1 MQKILW
7 KQLQIKSHLLPK
19 GKHWLKQTLATG
31 FFIVQIF
38 KGLCF
43 SSSAEIGVEK
53 NTDKLMTWNNLS
65 KANETSF
72 HKTIVDSNLKAMLF
86 SSIFGSIAVLS
97 FLGNLLLCLAICRRR
112 KRLSKPYNILMIN
125 RAAMDMLIGLNF
137 FQTNLVR
144 F

>member
-1 MQKILW
+1 M
-7 KQLQIKSHLLPK
+7 QIKSHLLPK

-31 FFIVQIF
+31 FLIVQIF
-38 KGLCF
+38 KGLFF

-72 HKTIVDSNLKAMLF
+72 HKNIVDSNLKTMLF

-97 FLGNLLLCLAICRRR
+97 FLGNLLLCLVICRRR
-112 KRLSKPYNILMIN
+112 KRLSKPYKILMIN
-125 RAAMDMLIGLNF
+125 RTAMDMLIGLNF

>member
-1 MQKILW
+1 M
-7 KQLQIKSHLLPK
+7 QIKSHLLPK

-31 FFIVQIF
+31 FLIVQIF

-53 NTDKLMTWNNLS
+53 NTDKLMTWNSLS

-72 HKTIVDSNLKAMLF
+72 HKSIVDSNLKAMLF

-97 FLGNLLLCLAICRRR
+97 FLGNLLLCLVICRRR
-112 KRLSKPYNILMIN
+112 KRLSKPYNILMLN
-125 RAAMDMLIGLNF
+125 LAATDMLIGLNF

>member
-1 MQKILW
+1 M
-7 KQLQIKSHLLPK
+7 QIKSHLLPK
-19 GKHWLKQTLATG
+19 GKHWLKQTLATS
-31 FFIVQIF
+31 FLIVQSF

-72 HKTIVDSNLKAMLF
+72 HKNIVDSNLKTMLF

-97 FLGNLLLCLAICRRR
+97 FLGNLLLCLVICRHR

-125 RAAMDMLIGLNF
+125 RTAMDMLIGLNF

>member
-1 MQKILW
+1 M
-7 KQLQIKSHLLPK
+7 QIKSHLLPK
-19 GKHWLKQTLATG
+19 GKHWLKQTLATS
-31 FFIVQIF
+31 FLIVQSF

-72 HKTIVDSNLKAMLF
+72 HKNIVDSNLKTMLF

-97 FLGNLLLCLAICRRR
+97 FLGNLLLCLVICRRR

-125 RAAMDMLIGLNF
+125 RTAMDMLIGLNF

>member
-1 MQKILW
+1 M
-7 KQLQIKSHLLPK
+7 QIKSHLLPK

-31 FFIVQIF
+31 FLIVQIF

-72 HKTIVDSNLKAMLF
+72 HKNIVDSNLKAMLF

-97 FLGNLLLCLAICRRR
+97 FLGNLLLCLVICRRR

-125 RAAMDMLIGLNF
+125 RTAMDMLIGLNF
-137 FQTNLVR
+137 FQTNVVR

>member
-1 MQKILW
+1 M
-7 KQLQIKSHLLPK
+7 QIKSHLLPK

-31 FFIVQIF
+31 FLIVQSF

-72 HKTIVDSNLKAMLF
+72 HKNIVDSNLKAMLF

>member
-1 MQKILW
+1 MKAIAD
-7 KQLQIKSHLLPK
+7 QIASITK

>member
-1 MQKILW
+1 M
-7 KQLQIKSHLLPK
+7 QIKWHLLPK

-31 FFIVQIF
+31 FLIVQIF

-72 HKTIVDSNLKAMLF
+72 HKNIVDSNLKAMLF
-86 SSIFGSIAVLS
+86 SSIFGSTAVLS
-97 FLGNLLLCLAICRRR
+97 FLGNLLLCLVICRHR

>member
-1 MQKILW
+1 M
-7 KQLQIKSHLLPK
+7 QIKSHLLPK

-31 FFIVQIF
+31 FLIVQIF

-53 NTDKLMTWNNLS
+53 NTDKVMTWNNLS

-72 HKTIVDSNLKAMLF
+72 HKNVVDSNLKAMLF

-97 FLGNLLLCLAICRRR
+97 FLGNLLLCLVICRHR
-112 KRLSKPYNILMIN
+112 KRLSKPYNIFDDKS
-125 RAAMDMLIGLNF
+125 RSHGYVDRFEF